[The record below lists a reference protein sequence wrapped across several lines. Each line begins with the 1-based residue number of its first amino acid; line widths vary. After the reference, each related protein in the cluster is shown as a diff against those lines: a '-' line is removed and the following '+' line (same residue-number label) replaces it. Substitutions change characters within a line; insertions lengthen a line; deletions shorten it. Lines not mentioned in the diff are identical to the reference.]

1 MTQTKANTN
10 PRTETQGRNHRLM
23 GLAALVSLLLLFAAT
38 LSALPQAGGPGGGER
53 GGPGKIGR
61 LLPPPGYLGLDDE
74 QIAATQEI
82 FDELRATVQ
91 PLREQQRE
99 QRRALRELLDGADPD
114 ATAVGELVI
123 SSHQLRQEMRQALE
137 TADADFS
144 ALLDEEQLSA
154 WENFKELRRA
164 HRRHGRGHGGQ
175 DGGFGNGPDDEPITP

>member
-1 MTQTKANTN
+1 MTHTKNSTSPQN
-10 PRTETQGRNHRLM
+10 EHQGRNRRLI
-23 GLAALVSLLLLFAAT
+23 GFAALVSLLLLFAAT
-38 LSALPQAGGPGGGER
+38 LSALPQAAGPDGGER

-99 QRRALRELLDGADPD
+99 QRRAVRELLQGDAPD
-114 ATAVGELVI
+114 ATTVGELVI
-123 SSHQLRQEMRQALE
+123 SSHDLRQQMRQALE
-137 TADADFS
+137 QADADFS
-144 ALLDEEQLSA
+144 ALLDAEQLSA

-164 HRRHGRGHGGQ
+164 HRRQGRGPG
-175 DGGFGNGPDDEPITP
+175 GGFGDGPGDEPIDP